1 MNREKRAERKRLK
14 RRHLHDA
21 AESGDAAARAKL
33 TAEANRKKAA
43 RQLAIEQQL
52 GHSGYNDRWSAEEK
66 GGEDF
71 LSYFTEDVI
80 NARDLAES
88 GGMVHGFAWFC
99 LGWSG
104 GGAVGRQWH
113 SASQCFTNAI
123 ECEDVSDHRDFP
135 GTAGWHRVFRHP
147 GHRTLSTECQDKR
160 RHYGVSGKD
169 CVHCN
174 RYDKLATSAWYY
186 LGVGGGGVVGGQ
198 EYSESQCMLKALA
211 FDDTNSDA
219 WCNLGFGGG
228 GDVGGQHYSQSQ
240 CYVRGCSFGEM
251 CGPTEK
257 ASWPTSWEQGRR
269 NWAMHEYEH
278 KMEWHIIRQ
287 RFQPPSLHFSSVCT
301 KLKAA
306 TEKMT
311 VGDQDLLKR
320 ALRYNPYPS
329 IICSLMRRYL

>member
-1 MNREKRAERKRLK
+1 MRSRDVASAPPEADLLRAAADEVNREKRAERKRLK
-14 RRHLHDA
+14 RRHLRDA

-33 TAEANRKKAA
+33 TAEANRKKVA

-52 GHSGYNDRWSAEEK
+52 GHSGYNDRFTAEEK
-66 GGEDF
+66 GGPD
-71 LSYFTEDVI
+71 SYGFQTEYVI

-88 GGMVHGFAWFC
+88 GGVVHGFAWFC

-113 SASQCFTNAI
+113 SASQCFTHAI
-123 ECEDVSDHRDFP
+123 ECEDVSDHRDVP
-135 GTAGWHRVFRHP
+135 GCHRVFRHP

-160 RHYGVSGKD
+160 KDCGGKD

-174 RYDKLATSAWYY
+174 RYDRLATSAWYY

-240 CYVRGCSFGEM
+240 CYVRGYSSGGNGGM
-251 CGPTEK
+251 CGPT
-257 ASWPTSWEQGRR
+257 S
-269 NWAMHEYEH
+269 
-278 KMEWHIIRQ
+278 IR
-287 RFQPPSLHFSSVCT
+287 
-301 KLKAA
+301 
-306 TEKMT
+306 
-311 VGDQDLLKR
+311 
-320 ALRYNPYPS
+320 
-329 IICSLMRRYL
+329 LMAGN